1 MGFQGRRLLWQAVI
15 GAGLANITLAWH
27 EAVLGGL
34 LLTPSF
40 QEAMH
45 VCLPE
50 RASPR
55 EVGH

>member
-1 MGFQGRRLLWQAVI
+1 MVVQGRRLLWQAVI
-15 GAGLANITLAWH
+15 GTGLADLTLAWD

-45 VCLPE
+45 VGTSRIP
-50 RASPR
+50 
-55 EVGH
+55 